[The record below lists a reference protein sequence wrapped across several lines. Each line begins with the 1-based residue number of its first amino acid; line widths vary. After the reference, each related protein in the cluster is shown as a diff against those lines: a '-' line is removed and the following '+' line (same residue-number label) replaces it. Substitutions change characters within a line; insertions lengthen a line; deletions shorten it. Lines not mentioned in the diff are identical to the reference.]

1 MYRTWQNNR
10 DQHDPP
16 TKNNQKEGKVFM
28 RQMILR
34 ILDIKQQRTVILRQ
48 ETNKVSVTAPH
59 YWKPWGFPGC
69 DTGSGHGRTE
79 LRRWNWACWES
90 RHGGFSGWRKTSRDD
105 GRFPSR
111 SRQSTGWLICV
122 WKLSEARERKN
133 HLRRPQ
139 GSVSGAY
146 NKLEIAP
153 VPNRQNGKLH
163 IHGAS
168 SRIR

>member
-69 DTGSGHGRTE
+69 DTGSRHGRNRVKEME
-79 LRRWNWACWES
+79 LSMWGIKTWRVLRMKKDLQRRWKVPLEES
-90 RHGGFSGWRKTSRDD
+90 AEYWLADLCVETIGSQGKKEPSEKTSGISVWCLQQARN
-105 GRFPSR
+105 
-111 SRQSTGWLICV
+111 STCT
-122 WKLSEARERKN
+122 
-133 HLRRPQ
+133 
-139 GSVSGAY
+139 
-146 NKLEIAP
+146 
-153 VPNRQNGKLH
+153 
-163 IHGAS
+163 
-168 SRIR
+168 

>member
-1 MYRTWQNNR
+1 M
-10 DQHDPP
+10 
-16 TKNNQKEGKVFM
+16 EGSQDKVPEK
-28 RQMILR
+28 R
-34 ILDIKQQRTVILRQ
+34 
-48 ETNKVSVTAPH
+48 A
-59 YWKPWGFPGC
+59 
-69 DTGSGHGRTE
+69 
-79 LRRWNWACWES
+79 A
-90 RHGGFSGWRKTSRDD
+90 WRKTSRDD

-168 SRIR
+168 SRIH

>member
-34 ILDIKQQRTVILRQ
+34 ILDIKQQRTIILRQ

-69 DTGSGHGRTE
+69 DTGSRHGRNRVKEME
-79 LRRWNWACWES
+79 LSMWGIKTWRVLRMKKDLQRRWKVPLEES
-90 RHGGFSGWRKTSRDD
+90 AEYWLADLCVETIGSQGKKEPSEKTSGISVRCLQQA
-105 GRFPSR
+105 RN
-111 SRQSTGWLICV
+111 STCT
-122 WKLSEARERKN
+122 
-133 HLRRPQ
+133 
-139 GSVSGAY
+139 
-146 NKLEIAP
+146 
-153 VPNRQNGKLH
+153 
-163 IHGAS
+163 
-168 SRIR
+168 